1 MTSQNRT
8 IANRRNSLHSTG
20 SCTPEGKLRSSRNA
34 LKHGLTAKTDV
45 IPGDPYRS
53 YKSYRRNLLA
63 ELNPTSFLDREL
75 ADRVIGDLWR
85 LKRIPKLESAIMKEM
100 RDKEPSVP
108 PALAELAIALA
119 NAKNKCRVRLDA
131 PSSSVASTGW
141 LEHSDHFARFV
152 RYESSLER
160 SLFRCLN
167 EYRKSEAR
175 RVRPDAPSLVGGRD
189 NSLVPANTLSS
200 VALAKEDARK
210 RVSPQLLVPG
220 CRVHPDV
227 PETSSAAESTPLS
240 AQLSRPRH
248 HPSNSSNPNPRSHFR
263 RTLYQNGLGS
273 FRKIACV
280 KMAQWTSAPT
290 SVSVLPDVSCR
301 QGLTKPTPNRNIDA
315 LAGPQHCV
323 RGAGIISSQ
332 PAREGIP
339 NLADKYIKVQAISGF
354 TEYLPGEQIA
364 FNRTRELIE
373 RVYQRYGFTP
383 LETPAVE
390 RWEILTAKSGIDRQ
404 IYSVGKPE
412 RTESEQSEQPALRE
426 ASSLAREASLLAPEL
441 GLRFDLTVP
450 LARFVAQHAN
460 DLTFPFRRYQIQ
472 PVWRGER
479 PQQGRFRQFYQADI
493 DIIGSGELDPVYE
506 AEVLCVI
513 NDAFKALTFM
523 PEVKIHISNRKILT
537 GLCVDYGISG
547 RAAEVLREVDKAQ
560 RDGAQAVKD
569 AVTKLLAR
577 DMPAGFESLLSELVG
592 GVGADIK
599 ALNKILKGRS
609 QALAGAAE
617 LDRVHKAAVSLGVP
631 SDRLIIDP
639 TIARGLDYYTGTV
652 YETIVTGFDQWGSVC
667 SGGRY
672 DDLASYFTTQRYPG
686 VGVSIGLSRLVDLL
700 MKNGMLKAERKSVAD
715 VLVTMQDRAAFLD
728 KYLAIAR
735 SLRDAGINTEVFSD
749 DARLMK
755 QLGYGGRIG
764 IPYAVV
770 AGGDEFARN
779 TAKVRDLTTREEKE
793 FPLAELAAGITA
805 MLRERQGKV

>member
-1 MTSQNRT
+1 
-8 IANRRNSLHSTG
+8 
-20 SCTPEGKLRSSRNA
+20 
-34 LKHGLTAKTDV
+34 
-45 IPGDPYRS
+45 
-53 YKSYRRNLLA
+53 
-63 ELNPTSFLDREL
+63 
-75 ADRVIGDLWR
+75 
-85 LKRIPKLESAIMKEM
+85 
-100 RDKEPSVP
+100 
-108 PALAELAIALA
+108 
-119 NAKNKCRVRLDA
+119 
-131 PSSSVASTGW
+131 
-141 LEHSDHFARFV
+141 
-152 RYESSLER
+152 
-160 SLFRCLN
+160 
-167 EYRKSEAR
+167 
-175 RVRPDAPSLVGGRD
+175 
-189 NSLVPANTLSS
+189 
-200 VALAKEDARK
+200 
-210 RVSPQLLVPG
+210 
-220 CRVHPDV
+220 
-227 PETSSAAESTPLS
+227 
-240 AQLSRPRH
+240 
-248 HPSNSSNPNPRSHFR
+248 
-263 RTLYQNGLGS
+263 
-273 FRKIACV
+273 
-280 KMAQWTSAPT
+280 
-290 SVSVLPDVSCR
+290 
-301 QGLTKPTPNRNIDA
+301 
-315 LAGPQHCV
+315 
-323 RGAGIISSQ
+323 
-332 PAREGIP
+332 
-339 NLADKYIKVQAISGF
+339 LADKYIKVQAISGF

-412 RTESEQSEQPALRE
+412 APAHGEAEPSEKTSQSKFTNMTFDQ
-426 ASSLAREASLLAPEL
+426 PEL

-493 DIIGSGELDPVYE
+493 DVIGSGELDPIYE

-523 PEVKIHISNRKILT
+523 PEVKVHISNRKILT
-537 GLCVDYGISG
+537 GLCVDYGISA

-569 AVTKLLAR
+569 AVTRLLAR

-592 GVGADIK
+592 GIGADIK

-609 QALAGAAE
+609 QALAGVAE

-764 IPYAVV
+764 IPFAVV
-770 AGGDEFARN
+770 AGGDEFTRN
-779 TAKVRDLTTREEKE
+779 TAKVRDLATREEKE
-793 FPLAELAAGITA
+793 FSLAELASGITA